1 MVGVEIAT
9 TIADADLDR
18 AGLDPFWEA
27 AEQLGCFVLLHP
39 CNPLPGVDL
48 SRYFLDNMVGRPAES
63 TIAMAGL
70 LFGGVLE
77 RFPGLKI
84 CMCHG
89 GGFIPFQIGRMER
102 GFEAASQRTRE
113 KISTPPS
120 ELFLRL
126 YYDTVLHNPKALGFL
141 VDQVGAERV
150 MMGSDYPFEMGDPEP
165 VKTVESIPGID
176 DAQREMILGG
186 NFASILEGM
195 GRQDFL

>member
-1 MVGVEIAT
+1 
-9 TIADADLDR
+9 
-18 AGLDPFWEA
+18 
-27 AEQLGCFVLLHP
+27 
-39 CNPLPGVDL
+39 
-48 SRYFLDNMVGRPAES
+48 
-63 TIAMAGL
+63 MAGL

-77 RFPGLKI
+77 RFPEVKI

-89 GGFIPFQIGRMER
+89 GGFVPFQIGRMER
-102 GFEAASQRTRE
+102 GFEAASRLTRE

-176 DAQREMILGG
+176 DSQRDMILGG
-186 NFASILEGM
+186 NFSSILEGM
-195 GRQDFL
+195 GR